1 MFVEHVDRAGLL
13 PEPLDHPDAGDGLLD
28 VLGEVGGALLG

>member
-13 PEPLDHPDAGDGLLD
+13 PEPLDDPYSGYGLLD